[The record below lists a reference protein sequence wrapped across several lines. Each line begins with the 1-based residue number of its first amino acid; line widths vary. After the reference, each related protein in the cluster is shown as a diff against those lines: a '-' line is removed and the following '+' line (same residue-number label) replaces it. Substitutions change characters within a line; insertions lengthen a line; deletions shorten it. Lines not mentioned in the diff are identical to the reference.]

1 MIDGGIAALGGFGGL
16 FLLALLRVPVGFAM
30 LIAGLG
36 GIAALI
42 GFNPAAAVAVQSPL
56 RTLTGYDML
65 LIPMFI
71 AMSALANH
79 TGLGRELYTAGHA
92 WAGRARG
99 GLGLATILASAGFA
113 GICGSSV
120 ASTAAMA
127 RVALPEMRARGY
139 APGFAA
145 GTVAAG
151 GTLGILIP
159 PSLVLA
165 LYGLLTEQDIGR
177 LFVAGLVP
185 GVLAVALY
193 ALTVTL
199 IARRRPEAA
208 PGGAPAGWAERFA
221 SLRGLWAVAAIFL
234 GIIGGLYLGV
244 FAPGEAGAM
253 GALAVAA
260 VGLIRGRLTLAAVGG
275 ALTEA
280 ARSAASVMVVL
291 IGALVF
297 GYFLALTRAPQLLVQ
312 ALTETGLS
320 PWGVMAA
327 MLAGY
332 FLLGCVLDTLAMIVL
347 TVPITYP
354 VAVALGF
361 DPIWF
366 GVVVTMTVEIG
377 LITPPYGLNVLVLNT
392 IARDVGLATIYRG
405 VAPFVAAD
413 LVRVFLI
420 CLAPGIVLWLPSTM
434 G

>member
-1 MIDGGIAALGGFGGL
+1 
-16 FLLALLRVPVGFAM
+16 
-30 LIAGLG
+30 
-36 GIAALI
+36 
-42 GFNPAAAVAVQSPL
+42 
-56 RTLTGYDML
+56 
-65 LIPMFI
+65 
-71 AMSALANH
+71 
-79 TGLGRELYTAGHA
+79 
-92 WAGRARG
+92 
-99 GLGLATILASAGFA
+99 
-113 GICGSSV
+113 
-120 ASTAAMA
+120 MA

-177 LFVAGLVP
+177 LFVAGLLP

-193 ALTVTL
+193 ALTVIL

-208 PGGAPAGWAERFA
+208 PRGVAASWSERLA
-221 SLRGLWAVAAIFL
+221 SLGGLWAVAAIFL

-260 VGLIRGRLTLAAVGG
+260 VGLIRGRLTPAAVSG

>member
-1 MIDGGIAALGGFGGL
+1 MIDGGLAAIGGFVALFGL
-16 FLLALLRVPVGFAM
+16 AVLRVPVGFAM
-30 LIAGLG
+30 LLAGLG
-36 GIAALI
+36 GIAATV
-42 GFNPAAAVAVQSPL
+42 GVGPAAAIALQSPL
-56 RTLTGYDML
+56 RTLTAHDML

-79 TGLGRELYTAGHA
+79 TGLGRELYGAGQA
-92 WAGRARG
+92 WAGHRRG

-127 RVALPEMRARGY
+127 RVALPEMRAHGY
-139 APGFAA
+139 APRLAA

-165 LYGLLTEQDIGR
+165 LYGLLTEQDIGK
-177 LFVAGLVP
+177 LFIAGLLP
-185 GVLAVALY
+185 GLLAVVLY
-193 ALTVTL
+193 GLAVSWV
-199 IARRRPEAA
+199 ARRDPGAA
-208 PGGAPAGWAERFA
+208 PRAPRTPWRGRLV
-221 SLRGLWAVAAIFL
+221 SLRGLWAVLLIFA

-244 FAPGEAGAM
+244 FAPSEAGAM
-253 GALAVAA
+253 GALGVAV
-260 VGLIRGRLTLAAVGG
+260 VGLVRGRLDARAVRAG
-275 ALTEA
+275 LTEA
-280 ARSAASVMVVL
+280 ARTAASVMVVL

-297 GYFLALTRAPQLLVQ
+297 GYFLALTRAPQMLV
-312 ALTETGLS
+312 AMLADTGLP

-332 FLLGCVLDTLAMIVL
+332 LLLGCVLDTLAMIVL

-354 VAVALGF
+354 VAMALGF

-392 IARDVGLATIYRG
+392 IARDVGLIDIYRG
-405 VAPFVAAD
+405 VAPFVCAD
-413 LVRVFLI
+413 LVRLILI
-420 CLAPGIVLWLPSTM
+420 CLLPGIVLWLPSTM